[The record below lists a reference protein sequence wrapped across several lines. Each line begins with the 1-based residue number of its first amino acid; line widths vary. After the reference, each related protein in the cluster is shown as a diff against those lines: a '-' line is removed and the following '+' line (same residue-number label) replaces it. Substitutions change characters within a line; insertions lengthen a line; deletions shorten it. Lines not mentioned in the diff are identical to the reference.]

1 MDFFL
6 LAIGNLINHL
16 EVIIVSGIKFFL
28 ASPVSYLNGFN
39 YLQTVLFTTIG
50 GIAGLFFF
58 FFFSGWLIRR
68 YRILLIFLER
78 RYKQSFTLNKLKQI
92 RKNSVNVEKSKLLN
106 FVMNKMGFFGF
117 ILLTPVVL
125 SIPIGAFI
133 AKRYYSNKRYILVY
147 LSLSVVFWAVLLS
160 ALFSIPF

>member
-1 MDFFL
+1 MTLNL
-6 LAIGNLINHL
+6 LAAGNLINHL
-16 EVIIVSGIKFFL
+16 EVIIVSGIKFLL

-39 YLQTVLFTTIG
+39 YFQTVVFTTIG
-50 GIAGLFFF
+50 GIAGIMFFF
-58 FFFSGWLIRR
+58 FLSGWMIRQ
-68 YRILLIFLER
+68 YRILLIYLER
-78 RYKQSFTLNKLKQI
+78 RYKQSFTVQTLKQI
-92 RKNSVNVEKSKLLN
+92 RKNSKNFEKNRILTYA
-106 FVMNKMGFFGF
+106 MNKLGFFGF

-133 AKRYYSNKRYILVY
+133 AKRYYSNKRFILVY